1 MPAPILFTAN
11 LILALALVCSSAHA
25 DTLTSGTLSF
35 TCDSGA
41 GCLLPTSGSFDYDNN
56 MGQFL
61 SIGWVWNGLTVFFND
76 FIDYPALVDL
86 TTSSMQWDAG
96 STFDFHS
103 SDAGTIPMEVEVGV
117 PLLPGASNSGSVSA
131 TDITSTVVNLI
142 ISEGPPVN
150 LTPTSTPEPGTL
162 GLVGVGFALIWRRL
176 KPR

>member
-1 MPAPILFTAN
+1 
-11 LILALALVCSSAHA
+11 
-25 DTLTSGTLSF
+25 
-35 TCDSGA
+35 
-41 GCLLPTSGSFDYDNN
+41 
-56 MGQFL
+56 
-61 SIGWVWNGLTVFFND
+61 
-76 FIDYPALVDL
+76 
-86 TTSSMQWDAG
+86 
-96 STFDFHS
+96 
-103 SDAGTIPMEVEVGV
+103 MEVEVGV